1 MNLRDIKLSTKALL
15 DLSAIIDKM
24 NIKDQLFAV
33 DKKTNKEVAE
43 EIFKLLV
50 ANIHNAEDEILNF
63 IIDYKKL
70 EDPIVI
76 ENENEMT
83 AEEYEKVYNR
93 MAVINR
99 KKAYERAKDFNV
111 IEIFQDLFKPLSGEG
126 TGKTVFVQ
134 ACVFHYEIHI
144 ETFAQHVESFGQR
157 GVLEND
163 FPFGPGE
170 LGDAGSTVSGQV
182 LVGGI
187 INQFLSRFQYCPFG
201 GFLFFIEE
209 ADFTLG
215 QGGGDIR
222 VAGVGFDVEMG
233 AIYLDGRLVGGM
245 DDETMFRIF
254 GHLKISF
261 SGKADGAGVSG
272 EAGRIAQRGAGVKTD
287 GSAVG
292 QIQAGGHAGIGTYFQ
307 HFGHRLGLS

>member
-1 MNLRDIKLSTKALL
+1 MPILCWYLKSEQRRGEKTMNLRDIKLSTKALL

-111 IEIFQDLFKPLSGEG
+111 IEIFQDLFKIP
-126 TGKTVFVQ
+126 
-134 ACVFHYEIHI
+134 
-144 ETFAQHVESFGQR
+144 
-157 GVLEND
+157 
-163 FPFGPGE
+163 
-170 LGDAGSTVSGQV
+170 
-182 LVGGI
+182 
-187 INQFLSRFQYCPFG
+187 
-201 GFLFFIEE
+201 
-209 ADFTLG
+209 
-215 QGGGDIR
+215 
-222 VAGVGFDVEMG
+222 
-233 AIYLDGRLVGGM
+233 
-245 DDETMFRIF
+245 
-254 GHLKISF
+254 
-261 SGKADGAGVSG
+261 
-272 EAGRIAQRGAGVKTD
+272 GVKD
-287 GSAVG
+287 FLQSA
-292 QIQAGGHAGIGTYFQ
+292 
-307 HFGHRLGLS
+307 